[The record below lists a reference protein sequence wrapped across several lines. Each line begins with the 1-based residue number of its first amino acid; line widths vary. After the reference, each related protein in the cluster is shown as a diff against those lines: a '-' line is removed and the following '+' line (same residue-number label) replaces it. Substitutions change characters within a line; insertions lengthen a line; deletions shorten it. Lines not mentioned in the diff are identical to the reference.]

1 MILPQEL
8 RVLVN
13 LTRKGSYREELW
25 RLFYHLEQS
34 WCNASALTTSSKINA
49 AGAEMIYFI
58 VGCLSDRHQFLG
70 LIVSLRLLSEK
81 ELNLGSNILTN
92 VWLNELFHTESLTL
106 FFSVHLLFGK
116 AMLRSRNQ
124 YSGVTTLQGISNKS
138 TIQGSIYLVSPL
150 FYGLCQRVSWAS
162 LWSVVRFLEYFFN
175 YGVFCLPFLPLR
187 LHHVYN

>member
-1 MILPQEL
+1 M
-8 RVLVN
+8 N

-81 ELNLGSNILTN
+81 ELNLGSNILKN
-92 VWLNELFHTESLTL
+92 VWLNELFIQSTLLVPILFLSLCFL
-106 FFSVHLLFGK
+106 AFIFCLEKPCFG
-116 AMLRSRNQ
+116 A
-124 YSGVTTLQGISNKS
+124 GISTLVLQLYKGYRTRVS
-138 TIQGSIYLVSPL
+138 IQGSIYLVSPL
-150 FYGLCQRVSWAS
+150 FYGLCQRVPWAS
-162 LWSVVRFLEYFFN
+162 LWSVLRFLEYFFN